1 MLSYKIHLIRH
12 GEAQGSDEGQYIGS
26 SDVSL
31 TNYGEKQLKDTLREC
46 EYPRVDIVL
55 SSPLNRCLETARIIY
70 PDKTPVIFDGLT
82 EYNFGEFEGM
92 TAEEL
97 KDDPDFKE
105 WLIGGEDAGA
115 PFGETNGEFR
125 QRVCNCFKNIVD
137 GILKTENRSV
147 AIITHGGVIMT
158 IMQYFA
164 LPEAPMH
171 EWLMDNGYG
180 YTLNVDR
187 RIWDNFTKLEAF
199 SKVPIK
205 YYDNEPEDDYDW
217 NTEFDPAEFKGFY
230 TPQED
235 GNI

>member
-1 MLSYKIHLIRH
+1 MLAYKIHLIRH

-26 SDVSL
+26 TDVSL
-31 TNYGEKQLKDTLREC
+31 SNYGKKQLKDILREC
-46 EYPRVDIVL
+46 EYPQADIVI
-55 SSPLNRCLETARIIY
+55 SSPMNRCLETAKIIY
-70 PDKTPVIFDGLT
+70 PDKTPVILDGLT
-82 EYNFGEFEGM
+82 EYNFGEFEGK
-92 TAEEL
+92 TADEL

-105 WLIGGEDAGA
+105 WLMGGEEAGA

-125 QRVCNCFKNIVD
+125 ERVCKCFKSTVD

-147 AIITHGGVIMT
+147 SIITHGGVIMT

-171 EWLMDNGYG
+171 EWIMDNGYG

-187 RIWDNFTKLEAF
+187 KIWDNFMKLEAF
-199 SKVPIK
+199 SKLPVK
-205 YYDNEPEDDYDW
+205 YYENDPVEDDYDW
-217 NTEFDPAEFKGFY
+217 DSEFDPSEFKGFY

-235 GNI
+235 